1 MPALLYDCSR
11 HHFEGFRM
19 KFPVARVVVALVLLY
34 FSNAAFA
41 APGSPIGGIMVKGG
55 KNPGGQM
62 RALATTDATGKF
74 KIEFV
79 EGGDYKL
86 EFEGKSSKD
95 FGERVKAGLQVDY
108 LMKRRDEI
116 AADAKHGAA
125 NISRHTPF
133 HNKLADSQMVVT
145 VPTGGGEI
153 RGVLQSAGGSGP
165 DHAAERAINESGVS
179 VKSPKPKGGVKK

>member
-1 MPALLYDCSR
+1 
-11 HHFEGFRM
+11 M
-19 KFPVARVVVALVLLY
+19 KFPVARLLVAITLLY
-34 FSNAAFA
+34 FSNAALA
-41 APGSPIGGIMVKGG
+41 APGTPIGGIIVKGG

-86 EFEGKSSKD
+86 EFEGRSRKD

-108 LMKRRDEI
+108 VMKSSDEI
-116 AADAKHGAA
+116 AADAKPEAA
-125 NISRHTPF
+125 NMSRHTPF
-133 HNKLADSQMVVT
+133 HNKLERARMVVT

-153 RGVLQSAGGSGP
+153 RGVLQSLDASSP